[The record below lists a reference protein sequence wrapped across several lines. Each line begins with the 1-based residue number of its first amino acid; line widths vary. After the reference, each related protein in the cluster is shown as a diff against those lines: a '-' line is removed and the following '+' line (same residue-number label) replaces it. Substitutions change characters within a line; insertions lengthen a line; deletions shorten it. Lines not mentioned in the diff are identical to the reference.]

1 MKTSNYRLGN
11 KTIFT
16 FHTKSYGDITGTAK
30 CHPEDSFDMQFG
42 LTLAK
47 TRAERKLYKK
57 IYADAD
63 KEYQQKLREY
73 RKAKKNFEKSCRKLT
88 DSWIDFREA
97 DRILTDLEVH
107 K

>member
-1 MKTSNYRLGN
+1 
-11 KTIFT
+11 
-16 FHTKSYGDITGTAK
+16 
-30 CHPEDSFDMQFG
+30 MQFG

-47 TRAERKLYKK
+47 ARAERKLYRK

-73 RKAKKNFEKSCRKLT
+73 RKAKKKFEKSCKKLT
-88 DSWIDFREA
+88 DSWIDFKEA
-97 DRILTDLEVH
+97 DRVLIDLEVH